1 MPEPG
6 LLSEIGIKT
15 QDIVAGLGGG
25 IVNAIAFKRSDPLAV
40 VSSMVVGAITATG
53 QYAIAQALRF
63 TQGSTL
69 APTDYS
75 TFFWVVMLDFFW
87 WAKTPD
93 AYTLIGA
100 AIAGLTN

>member
-40 VSSMVVGAITATG
+40 VSSMVVGAITANYLGEYGAKYTG
-53 QYAIAQALRF
+53 TSEGTAAFIVGLCGMILGPAIVAAAAKWTPAF
-63 TQGSTL
+63 MKAST
-69 APTDYS
+69 D
-75 TFFWVVMLDFFW
+75 
-87 WAKTPD
+87 AKP
-93 AYTLIGA
+93 
-100 AIAGLTN
+100 